1 MDTTTNTGFS
11 FGLRTRATMVVAA
24 LITCA
29 LLSVSVF
36 SVLRVDRILKQNQ
49 ELSVNGL
56 GSALASA
63 IELPLTVGDST
74 ELDRLTEEF
83 YDLIP
88 DVEFILIRDSDG
100 NESSLKVE
108 SDEVLQGYLDGSYNP
123 NMLMVRSREIV
134 SLAGEGDDAS
144 FFDGLQEGEADQV
157 STVIGTLIVGV
168 SNEGL
173 MTAQNQQWN
182 ALWLTVTGVMVIA
195 TPLIFLIVGGWT
207 KRLMRL
213 VEVTEY
219 ISNGDYSHSLVD
231 DRNDEIST
239 VYSAYEMMRVAI
251 QEREEVEK
259 EYQRELKAS
268 QKIAE
273 DANQAKSQF
282 LAHMSHEIRTP
293 INGVIGMLELLS
305 MTKTTEKQRRQIR
318 TATSSADSLLS
329 LINDILDFSKIEAGQ
344 FDLERFSMDLHDIF
358 ESVAE
363 MLAHQA
369 AKKDV
374 ELICNIDPSVPRYI
388 LGDPT
393 RVRQVLVNIVNNAI
407 KFTDSG
413 DVVIRLTAE
422 RKDDDTWSCRA
433 TVCDTGI
440 GIPEDQRD
448 RLFKSFS
455 QVDATT
461 TRKFGGTGLGLAI
474 SKGFVELMGG
484 EIGVSPDRE
493 VGSEFW
499 FTFEAGYCD
508 KHVEQRPV
516 FRGVLHNMR
525 TIIVDDNIV
534 NQQIYMEALGNWG
547 MRPEAFS
554 SGKEALEAL
563 NTAAGDDPFKLA
575 ILDMQ
580 MPEMDGVQLAD
591 AIVSDSTIEAPTMVM
606 LTSMYHT
613 PDAEDLENLSIAACL
628 QKPVR
633 LSTLHDALAQ
643 YMYDGVVDIG
653 LHADQDSV
661 DKMNLEGARV
671 LVAEDNSV
679 NQMVISE
686 LLKTAGITVDIV
698 DNGGDAVSKV
708 DEHSYDLVL
717 MDCEMPELD
726 GYEATRW
733 IRKQEEM
740 RMDGKHIPIIAL
752 TANGIQGDREKCIDC
767 GMNDYLTK
775 PINAKKLFATL
786 LKFYK
791 PMVTG
796 TGSGR
801 SGDESNALQEEAVTD
816 TVSADRELIDI
827 ESALERCAG
836 KPEILCMVLDEFER
850 MTVSSGEMFKES
862 VNASDLVSVRKQAHS
877 LKGAASNIGADEL
890 ASFAKMLEDAAR
902 GMEIDS
908 IEGLLAEVS
917 RCLEDLRQEL
927 PAIRTQVSDRM
938 AG

>member
-1 MDTTTNTGFS
+1 METKPNTGRS
-11 FGLRTRATMVVAA
+11 FGLRTRATVVVAA

-29 LLSVSVF
+29 LLSVSIL
-36 SVLRVDRILKQNQ
+36 SELRVGQILKKNQ
-49 ELSVNGL
+49 EMSMNGL

-63 IELPLTVGDST
+63 IELPLTVGDSA
-74 ELDRLTEEF
+74 ELDRLAHEF
-83 YDLIP
+83 YNLIP
-88 DVEFILIRDSDG
+88 DVEFILIRDTEG
-100 NESSLKVE
+100 VQSSLKAE
-108 SDEVLQGYLDGSYNP
+108 SEEVVQQFKDGSYNP
-123 NMLMVRSREIV
+123 NMLMVRSRV
-134 SLAGEGDDAS
+134 LLSLAGKSDDEG
-144 FFDGLQEGEADQV
+144 FFDGLQEEESDHV
-157 STVIGTLIVGV
+157 SSVIGTLIIGV

-173 MTAQNQQWN
+173 IKAQNQQWN
-182 ALWLTVTGVMVIA
+182 ALWMTVSGVMVIA
-195 TPLIFLIVGGWT
+195 TPIIFLVVGGWT
-207 KRLMRL
+207 KRLMKL
-213 VEVTEY
+213 VEVNQY
-219 ISNGDYSHSLVD
+219 ISNGDYTHSLVD
-231 DRNDEIST
+231 EKGDEIST
-239 VYSAYEMMRVAI
+239 VFSAYEMMRVAI
-251 QEREEVEK
+251 SERDDVEK
-259 EYQRELKAS
+259 EYQRELRES
-268 QKIAE
+268 RKIAE
-273 DANQAKSQF
+273 NANQAKSQF

-344 FDLERFSMDLHDIF
+344 FDLERTSMDLHDIF

-374 ELICNIDPSVPRYI
+374 ELICNIDPSVPKYI

-393 RVRQVLVNIVNNAI
+393 RIRQVLVNIVNNAI

-413 DVVIRLTAE
+413 DVVIRLKAE
-422 RKDDDTWSCRA
+422 SLDDDSWTLRA
-433 TVCDTGI
+433 AISDTGI
-440 GIPEDQRD
+440 GIPEDQRI

-474 SKGFVELMGG
+474 SKGFIELMGG
-484 EIGVSPDRE
+484 EIGITPDRE
-493 VGSEFW
+493 TGSEFW
-499 FTFEAGYCD
+499 FTFNAGHCD

-525 TIIVDDNIV
+525 TIIVDDNHV
-534 NQQIYMEALGNWG
+534 NQQIYMEALSNWG
-547 MRPEAFS
+547 MRPEAYS
-554 SGKEALEAL
+554 SGKEALVAL
-563 NTAAGDDPFKLA
+563 NDAMGDDPFKLA

-591 AIVSDSTIEAPTMVM
+591 AIMSDSTINAPTMVM

-613 PDAEDLENLSIAACL
+613 PDAGDLENLSIAACL

-643 YMYDGVVDIG
+643 YMYDGVVDTG
-653 LHADQDSV
+653 LHAGQDSV
-661 DKMNLEGARV
+661 DKMNLQGARV

-679 NQMVISE
+679 NQMVITE
-686 LLKTAGITVDIV
+686 LLKTAGITVDVV

-708 DEHSYDLVL
+708 DEHAYDFVL

-733 IRKQEEM
+733 IRKQEDM

-752 TANGIQGDREKCIDC
+752 TANAIQGDREKCIDC

-786 LKFYK
+786 LKYYR
-791 PMVTG
+791 PAIISEDA
-796 TGSGR
+796 GSLIA
-801 SGDESNALQEEAVTD
+801 ESTAAQREVVVESI
-816 TVSADRELIDI
+816 SADRVLIDI
-827 ESALERCAG
+827 DSALERCAG

-850 MTVSSGEMFKES
+850 MTVNAAEMFEES
-862 VNASDLVSVRKQAHS
+862 VQASDLVSVRKQAHS

-890 ASFAKMLEDAAR
+890 ASIAKLLEDAAR
-902 GMEIDS
+902 GSESES
-908 IEGLLAEVS
+908 IKGLLADVS
-917 RCLEDLRQEL
+917 LSLEDLRQEL
-927 PAIRTQVSDRM
+927 PAIRTEVSSRL